1 MGWFPGIDISASGLY
16 AQRVKLNQIA
26 NNIANINTT
35 RSMTGGPYRRHEVIL
50 KSQDNFSNHLKGLEA
65 TKTPLSLTHP
75 AHIPSLDAWQSETT
89 QQNQGVA
96 VDEVTEDTITPF
108 KTVYNPSHPDADKDG
123 YVKLPNVDV
132 TKELTDMI
140 IARRAYEANVASINA
155 SKSMTRTAL
164 DIGR

>member
-16 AQRVKLNQIA
+16 AQRVKLNQVA

-35 RSMTGGPYRRHEVIL
+35 RSFSGGPYRRHEVLL
-50 KSQDNFSNHLKGLEA
+50 KSEDNFSQHLSGLEA

-75 AHIPSLDAWQSETT
+75 RHMPSLDAIESESTR
-89 QQNQGVA
+89 QRQGVE
-96 VDEVTEDTITPF
+96 VDEVTEDTVTPF

-123 YVKLPNVDV
+123 YVKLPNVDI
-132 TKELTDMI
+132 TQELTDMI
-140 IARRAYEANVASINA
+140 IAKRAYEANVASINA
-155 SKSMTRTAL
+155 SKSMARTAL